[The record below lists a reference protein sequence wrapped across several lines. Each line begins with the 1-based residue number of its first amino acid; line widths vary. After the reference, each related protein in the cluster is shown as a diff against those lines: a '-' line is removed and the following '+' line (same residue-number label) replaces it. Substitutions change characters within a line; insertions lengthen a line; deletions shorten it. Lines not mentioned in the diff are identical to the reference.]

1 MMKKKVSTTKKSKV
15 SDKIV
20 DGLEN
25 FANQL
30 EKSTDKIIKNRNKI
44 KNVKLVMFP
53 YKNMRTK
60 KIGLSLF
67 LNKSKSGQ
75 VLDIT
80 DDVFSDYNEVAD
92 YLDSIDIVVSLSRTL
107 KDNIKESR
115 IMKKQKKPMESGI
128 DSIEYLDQQDQLR
141 KFNLK

>member
-1 MMKKKVSTTKKSKV
+1 MMKKKVSTTKKSRV

-20 DGLEN
+20 DGLEDL
-25 FANQL
+25 AGQL
-30 EKSTDKIIKNRNKI
+30 EKSTNKIIKNRNKI
-44 KNVKLVMFP
+44 KKVKLVMFS
-53 YKNMRTK
+53 YENMRTK

-67 LNKSKSGQ
+67 LNKSESGQ

-92 YLDSIDIVVSLSRTL
+92 YLDNIDIVVSLSKIL
-107 KDNIKESR
+107 KGNIKESR

-128 DSIEYLDQQDQLR
+128 DSIEYLDQQDKLR

>member
-1 MMKKKVSTTKKSKV
+1 MKKVSTTKKSKV

-20 DGLEN
+20 DGLED
-25 FANQL
+25 FADQL
-30 EKSTDKIIKNRNKI
+30 EKSTNKIIKNRNKI
-44 KNVKLVMFP
+44 KKVKLVMRS
-53 YKNMRTK
+53 YNDRDTGKV
-60 KIGLSLF
+60 GLSLVCD
-67 LNKSKSGQ
+67 KTCDS
-75 VLDIT
+75 VYIT
-80 DDVFSDYNEVAD
+80 DAVFNSHSEVAD
-92 YLDSIDIVVSLSRTL
+92 YLDNIDIVVSLSRTL

>member
-1 MMKKKVSTTKKSKV
+1 MMKKRVTTKKSKV

-20 DGLEN
+20 DGLED
-25 FANQL
+25 FADQL
-30 EKSTDKIIKNRNKI
+30 EKSTNKIIKNRNKI
-44 KNVKLVMFP
+44 KKVKLVMR
-53 YKNMRTK
+53 YYNDRDTGKV
-60 KIGLSLF
+60 GLSLVCD
-67 LNKSKSGQ
+67 KTCDS
-75 VLDIT
+75 VDIT
-80 DDVFSDYNEVAD
+80 GAVFNSHSEVAD
-92 YLDSIDIVVSLSRTL
+92 YLDNIDIVVSLSRTL